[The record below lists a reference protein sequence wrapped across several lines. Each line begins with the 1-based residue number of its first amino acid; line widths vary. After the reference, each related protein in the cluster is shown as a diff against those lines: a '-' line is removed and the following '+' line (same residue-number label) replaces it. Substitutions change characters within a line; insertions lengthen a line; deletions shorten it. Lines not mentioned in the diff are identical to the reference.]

1 MPEAGPRPRL
11 PVCVRTC
18 TSKRFGKPTLVGQGQ
33 AGASGGKLQKNIEST
48 VNLAPQ
54 FAERKCSKKNHFFC
68 HCERPRFNLGSVAI
82 YFYLSL
88 RSCNLR
94 EWQSPSICHCEGWLC
109 QPVAICKR
117 DCFVVPQVAGLLA
130 MTYRLSLQARQ
141 GVAISQFAE

>member
-54 FAERKCSKKNHFFC
+54 FAERKCSKKPTFFVIASD
-68 HCERPRFNLGSVAI
+68 PDLIGGA
-82 YFYLSL
+82 
-88 RSCNLR
+88 
-94 EWQSPSICHCEGWLC
+94 WQSIFICHCD
-109 QPVAICKR
+109 PAICGSGNLLPSVIARVDFVNPWQSVNEIASSSRSLR
-117 DCFVVPQVAGLLA
+117 D
-130 MTYRLSLQARQ
+130 S
-141 GVAISQFAE
+141 SQ